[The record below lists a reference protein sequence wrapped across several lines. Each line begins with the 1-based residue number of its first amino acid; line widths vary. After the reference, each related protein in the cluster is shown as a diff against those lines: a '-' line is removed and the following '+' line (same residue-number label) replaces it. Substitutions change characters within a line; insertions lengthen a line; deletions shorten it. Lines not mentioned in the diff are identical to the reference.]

1 MKTTYPVA
9 IMIATAVLLLA
20 PVPGAGQ
27 APLRVIADDQ
37 AQAER
42 AERIAQ
48 QFERNAAQLTV
59 FDREGQLM
67 RTVGERAIYL
77 QPKFSPDRTR
87 LAVTKLDLEAETRD
101 LWVFDLATGNGTQIT
116 SSQPRERAVTP
127 VWSPDGSQIAY
138 VALRSS
144 YFGLYRKASNGEG
157 EEELLYQHP
166 GGPMILTG
174 WSPDGRFLS
183 FSTGRGDLSGGAL
196 YFFSLDG
203 DGQVIEVARSEA
215 SIIAPNLSP
224 DGRFL
229 SYRSDETGSNEI
241 FVRSATLPG
250 GAEDA
255 SGEKWQISTEGAI
268 GLHSWRR
275 DGQELYYL
283 GTDRG
288 MMAVEV
294 NTAEGFEFG
303 RPRLLFKAPD
313 AIPVNRG
320 GGIGSISQDGERFVF
335 ALPPAPILQ
344 QITVLDRQGKGLST
358 VGEPGRY
365 RNPTLSPD
373 GKRVA
378 VMRQDRQTGDL
389 DIWTF
394 DVASG
399 QGTPVTND
407 PSTGFFD
414 PIWSPDGRYVAYVS
428 ELSNRRKS
436 ASVYRKAWDGTGDEE
451 QLFQYTPGAFMV
463 LTDWSAD
470 GKFLTFH
477 DGCAGVLHVVP
488 LSGDQ
493 NALERPAIEWLRD
506 EYSVA
511 QARLSPDSRFMA
523 YLSDETEVEIFEVYV
538 RPFEAN
544 SPEAGAGDASP
555 VQVSNAGA
563 RGMIFWRQ
571 DGKELFYLTSDWEVM
586 AVDVTTTPT
595 FQAGTPRLLFT
606 IPDSSEGFPPVWK
619 NVSGDGQ
626 RFVFAMDVPV
636 RAVAP

>member
-1 MKTTYPVA
+1 
-9 IMIATAVLLLA
+9 MIATAALLLA

-27 APLRVIADDQ
+27 ASLLARDDDQVSDQ

-42 AERIAQ
+42 AERLARR
-48 QFERNAAQLTV
+48 FERNAAQPTV
-59 FDREGQLM
+59 FDREGKLM
-67 RTVGERAIYL
+67 RTVGERDMYS

-87 LAVTKLDLEAETRD
+87 LAVEKRDFEAETID
-101 LWVFDLATGNGTQIT
+101 VWVFDLATGDGIQIT
-116 SSQPRERAVTP
+116 SSQPPERAQTP

-138 VALRSS
+138 VALRGGN
-144 YFGLYRKASNGEG
+144 FGLYRKASNGEG

-166 GGPMILTG
+166 GGIIFLTG
-174 WSPDGRFLS
+174 WYPDGRLLS
-183 FSTGRGDLSGGAL
+183 FSTGTADLFGGTL
-196 YFFSLDG
+196 YFFPLDG

-215 SIIAPNLSP
+215 SIVTPNLSP

-229 SYRSDETGSNEI
+229 AYRSDETGRREI
-241 FVRSATLPG
+241 FVRSVALPG

-255 SGEKWQISTEGAI
+255 SGEQWQISTEGAI
-268 GLHSWRR
+268 GMVSWRR

-283 GTDRG
+283 GIDRG
-288 MMAVEV
+288 VMAVEV
-294 NTAEGFEFG
+294 NTAQGFEFG
-303 RPRLLFKAPD
+303 RPRLLFKAPE
-313 AIPVNRG
+313 AIPANARDR
-320 GGIGSISQDGERFVF
+320 IGDISQDGERFVF
-335 ALPPAPILQ
+335 AVPPALILK
-344 QITVLDRQGKGLST
+344 QITVLDRQGKVLST

-365 RNPTLSPD
+365 GSPALSPD
-373 GKRVA
+373 GTRVA
-378 VMRQDRQTGDL
+378 VVRRDRQTGDL

-399 QGTPVTND
+399 QGTAVTSD
-407 PSTGFFD
+407 PLTDFFA
-414 PIWSPDGRYVAYVS
+414 PIWSPDSSYVAY
-428 ELSNRRKS
+428 KS
-436 ASVYRKAWDGTGDEE
+436 DPSTRQKFASVYQKAWDGTGNEE

-477 DGCAGVLHVVP
+477 DACAGVWHVVP
-488 LSGDQ
+488 RGGEQ

-523 YLSDETEVEIFEVYV
+523 YLSDETEAEIFEVYV
-538 RPFEAN
+538 RPFDA
-544 SPEAGAGDASP
+544 SRPEAGAGDASP

-571 DGKELFYLTSDWEVM
+571 DGKELYYLTPDWEVM

-595 FQAGTPRLLFT
+595 FQAGAPKILFT
-606 IPDSSEGFPPVWK
+606 LPDRLDGNPQQWQ

-636 RAVAP
+636 SAPAP